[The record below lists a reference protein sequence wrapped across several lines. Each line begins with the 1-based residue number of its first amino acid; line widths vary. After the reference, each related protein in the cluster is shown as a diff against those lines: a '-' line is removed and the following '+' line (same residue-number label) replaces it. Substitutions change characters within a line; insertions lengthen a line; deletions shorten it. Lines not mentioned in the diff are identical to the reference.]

1 MATGSH
7 ALLSWNPF
15 MCLQVAALNAAAT
28 SAAAAAAPGNLA
40 TPPQAAVLQAPPGV
54 HSTISTTTSSSSTS
68 QAGASV
74 SMLGALG
81 GCSQVLA
88 ADTPLGG
95 GVLLGCHYQVLQKP
109 WLPLDTAVRQFK
121 VHLSLM
127 ATKARL
133 HQQQQQHAGP
143 VVDQEPQQQVHVQQ
157 QRRQQVQQPVLSQQQ
172 QQQPLEQ
179 PLLVRE
185 PSDSS
190 SNPSNQQLLTLAA
203 AEQPGVP
210 MAMPAPLL
218 HVACDDAYS
227 DSSLGPGTPTG
238 SSLGTPK
245 AAGGVGQAPQQ
256 RQRVDLQTCSGSI
269 G

>member
-1 MATGSH
+1 
-7 ALLSWNPF
+7 
-15 MCLQVAALNAAAT
+15 
-28 SAAAAAAPGNLA
+28 
-40 TPPQAAVLQAPPGV
+40 
-54 HSTISTTTSSSSTS
+54 
-68 QAGASV
+68 
-74 SMLGALG
+74 
-81 GCSQVLA
+81 VLA

-95 GVLLGCHYQVLQKP
+95 GAVLGCHYQVLQKP

-133 HQQQQQHAGP
+133 HQQQQQQHAGP

-157 QRRQQVQQPVLSQQQ
+157 QQQQRQQSQQPVLSQQQ
-172 QQQPLEQ
+172 LLVQPV
-179 PLLVRE
+179 LVRE

-227 DSSLGPGTPTG
+227 DSSLGPGTPTAA
-238 SSLGTPK
+238 GTPK
-245 AAGGVGQAPQQ
+245 AASGLGQGPQQPLQQ
-256 RQRVDLQTCSGSI
+256 RQRVDLQTSSSKRA
-269 G
+269 